1 MESLMVITVGLF
13 RIQMSALLSACEV
26 TFDTQEKVINKK
38 SPTCEIWAILQTQG
52 GSPFVSVLR

>member
-1 MESLMVITVGLF
+1 MVITVGLF